1 MNAQAEQGKK
11 LEDKQLARQSL
22 CWKLRFEGNELG
34 NAFLVAPIL
43 VYA

>member
-1 MNAQAEQGKK
+1 MNAQAEQWKK

-22 CWKLRFEGNELG
+22 YCKLRFEGNELG
-34 NAFLVAPIL
+34 NAFLVDPIF